1 MISADLK
8 SLTDWA
14 ESELDSDLQ
23 NWVKSQVSKIETN
36 PKLHFYTSLSLT
48 ARKTSSPLTN
58 TPIIKLNNEYVW
70 HAKGWNQRTLIRAIF
85 CLTALNEQG
94 DPLIETAFN
103 TADLN
108 ESIDLYQILPL
119 FKVSPEQTLRA
130 SEGLRSNATVVFK
143 SVAHHS
149 PLPLNLEEPAW
160 NQMILKSLFI
170 DSALSPILGLEDR
183 WNKDL
188 SDMLSDYAEERIS
201 ARRPVPLELWRC
213 ISPYLSDRHR
223 DMIQT
228 EWSFNE
234 TKAQSALYL
243 CLKDSKL
250 KWAQELITSYKTP
263 TSQPNWESLCPT

>member
-14 ESELDSDLQ
+14 ETELDSNLLK
-23 NWVKSQVSKIETN
+23 WVQEQVSKIQSN

-48 ARKTSSPLTN
+48 ARKALSSLKN
-58 TPIIKLNNEYVW
+58 TPTFKLKNSLEW
-70 HAKGWNQRTLIRAIF
+70 QAKGWNQRTLIRAIF
-85 CLTALNEQG
+85 CMTAASEVDQSI
-94 DPLIETAFN
+94 IETAFD

-119 FKVSPEQTLRA
+119 FESTPKQTLRA

-143 SVAHHS
+143 AVAHFN
-149 PLPLNLEEPAW
+149 PLPLNLEESAW

-170 DSALSPILGLEDR
+170 ESALSPIMGLETK
-183 WNKDL
+183 WNQEL

-201 ARRPVPLELWRC
+201 AKRPVPLELWRC
-213 ISPYLSDRHR
+213 ISPFLSDRHQ
-223 DMIQT
+223 DMIKT

-234 TKAQSALYL
+234 VAAQAALYL
-243 CLKDSKL
+243 SIRDSKL
-250 KWAQELITSYKTP
+250 DWAQELISSYKLP
-263 TSQPNWESLCPT
+263 NPPPNWNTLCPT